1 MKIKISDLNGA
12 QLDWAVAKCEGLKEE
27 DFVETDNLYGPKWAG
42 PEYSIDWAQGGPII
56 ERERIALGFDGFDN
70 TDAALSIWGAYKYAK
85 GIEGYGSTP
94 LIAAMRCYVASTMGD
109 EIEIP
114 IELELCV

>member
-27 DFVETDNLYGPKWAG
+27 DFVETDNLYGPKWSG

-56 ERERIALGFDGFDN
+56 EREGLDILFQEKDRWLAVGFGMN
-70 TDAALSIWGAYKYAK
+70 EAQGP
-85 GIEGYGSTP
+85 TP
-94 LIAAMRCYVASTMGD
+94 LIAAMRCYVGSKLGN

-114 IELELCV
+114 IELESCVS